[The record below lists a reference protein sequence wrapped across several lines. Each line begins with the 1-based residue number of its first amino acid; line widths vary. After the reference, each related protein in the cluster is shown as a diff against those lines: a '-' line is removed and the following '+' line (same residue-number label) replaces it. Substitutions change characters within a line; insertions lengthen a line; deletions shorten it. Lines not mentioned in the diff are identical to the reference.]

1 MEAKWL
7 FGVPAE
13 KIEVL
18 IHPQSIVHSAVE
30 FVDGAV
36 KAQLGVP
43 DMRLPIQY
51 AFSYPKRLPLQ
62 GERLN
67 LFDTKLEF
75 FRPDQE
81 KFPCLTLAYE
91 AIRRGGNMPCILN
104 AANEVVNLAFRQ
116 GRCSF
121 YQMSDIIG
129 RTMQQ
134 TIFDSH
140 PDYDVYMQT
149 DTEARAVAEG
159 LLQQ

>member
-1 MEAKWL
+1 M
-7 FGVPAE
+7 
-13 KIEVL
+13 
-18 IHPQSIVHSAVE
+18 
-30 FVDGAV
+30 
-36 KAQLGVP
+36 
-43 DMRLPIQY
+43 
-51 AFSYPKRLPLQ
+51 PLQ

-134 TIFDSH
+134 TAFDSH